1 MDRHRQT
8 PWHARKLTE
17 VYETLHTSEEG
28 LGDAEAAER
37 LKKYGRNELRSKP
50 PKTILQMLK
59 AQIIDPMVLI
69 LIGAAAFS
77 AILQEWTE
85 AAVIFIIVIVNAVI
99 GIVQEKK
106 AQSSTSCIQFFQN
119 PVDRV
124 PVHDKFKA
132 TELFTNKYGISCT
145 AFSSPRSAAATFRS
159 RTSENAALNCLRRSK
174 SSSRAN
180 VSRNASYRPA
190 SRSSSIPSS
199 VLFRTC
205 TTGSRPLT

>member
-37 LKKYGRNELRSKP
+37 LKKHGRNELRSKP

-59 AQIIDPMVLI
+59 AQIVDPMVLI

-85 AAVIFIIVIVNAVI
+85 AAVIFCYCNRQRCHWYCAGKESAILS
-99 GIVQEKK
+99 G
-106 AQSSTSCIQFFQN
+106 
-119 PVDRV
+119 
-124 PVHDKFKA
+124 
-132 TELFTNKYGISCT
+132 G
-145 AFSSPRSAAATFRS
+145 SPQH
-159 RTSENAALNCLRRSK
+159 E
-174 SSSRAN
+174 
-180 VSRNASYRPA
+180 RPN
-190 SRSSSIPSS
+190 
-199 VLFRTC
+199 
-205 TTGSRPLT
+205 G